1 VAAKRF
7 CKPKSAPTAQVDSFA
22 PELCYSSHGHSRGTS
37 ANVASRESVASA
49 ESLQLARHSPGALR
63 AGAAILNPEQITYPP
78 LDTLKPATKGVWIV
92 DSGPMIAMGF
102 VPLPIRMT
110 VVRLDDGSLLLH
122 SPTRF
127 TASLKQEL
135 EQIGT
140 IAHLVAPN
148 SAHWMFVKEW
158 QDRCPTAR
166 VWAAPGLGKR
176 RHVRRMGVRIDQEMR
191 AGPLRH
197 WPAEIDRI
205 LIEGLGF
212 AEVAL
217 FVKQA
222 NLVVV
227 TDLVL
232 NLEAPKLPLLFRPA
246 ARLAGVLAPGGKAP
260 LYLRALIRFKGRQ
273 ARPAAERL
281 LAYKPDF
288 AIFTHGRWFHGD
300 AEQKLRKSLAWLLR

>member
-1 VAAKRF
+1 MRQSCVTHRMDIPAER
-7 CKPKSAPTAQVDSFA
+7 AQ
-22 PELCYSSHGHSRGTS
+22 CQG
-37 ANVASRESVASA
+37 VASA
-49 ESLQLARHSPGALR
+49 ESLQLARLSPGELR
-63 AGAAILNPEQITYPP
+63 GGAAILNPEQITYPP
-78 LDTLKPATKGVWIV
+78 LDTLKPVTTGVWIV

-127 TASLKQEL
+127 TVSLKQEL

-158 QDRCPTAR
+158 QDRCPTAL

-176 RHVRRMGVRIDQEMR
+176 RQVRRTGVRIDQEMR

-197 WPAEIDRI
+197 WPAGIDRI
-205 LIEGLGF
+205 LIEGVGF

-222 NLVVV
+222 NLVVL

-260 LYLRALIRFKGRQ
+260 LYLRALIRLKRRQ

-281 LAYKPDF
+281 LAYKPNL
-288 AIFTHGRWFHGD
+288 AIFSHGRWFDRH
-300 AEQKLRKSLAWLLR
+300 AEEKLKKSLAWLLR